1 MTSAKLRGRGDYPS
15 DLIQCSHT
23 QCCVVV
29 EHGGGE
35 QILVVSEIIFESSE
49 PTITLG
55 HINQSRYNKIIIIR
69 SLFKDKLVSTLGIY
83 HNCAVLINSKAVLIY
98 TLRTPLGS

>member
-1 MTSAKLRGRGDYPS
+1 MTSAKLRGRGDHPS

-29 EHGGGE
+29 VHGGGE
-35 QILVVSEIIFESSE
+35 QILVVNEVIFESSE

-55 HINQSRYNKIIIIR
+55 RIKHLQQDDDYEVNI
-69 SLFKDKLVSTLGIY
+69 G
-83 HNCAVLINSKAVLIY
+83 
-98 TLRTPLGS
+98 G